1 MANKKS
7 RRIQYLLE
15 YLKNKGERGASF
27 EEIKNY
33 IERCFEEK
41 DDIISYEYSE
51 RSFSRDKKDLYE
63 ERKIVID
70 YNRANNVYTVNWETV
85 DEYQLQLM
93 EHDWLMEAL
102 RQSTYNRQFIH
113 FEKRPARGLNHLHG
127 LIYAIEN
134 HLRLRFSYHKFREN
148 THTPHTVQ
156 PYALKEFDYH
166 WYLLVRDVV
175 NNTEE
180 TAIRVFAVDRIS
192 DLDILKKKF
201 TPTPF
206 DVEKHFKNAFGV
218 IALPDAPEDIVL
230 RFDRH
235 QGNYIKVRPLHHSQ
249 QIVSDND
256 EALVVRLHLTPSYD
270 FDLKLLSLG
279 NRVQVLEQ
287 QWYREHII
295 MRIKQALER
304 YELYTLPK

>member
-1 MANKKS
+1 
-7 RRIQYLLE
+7 
-15 YLKNKGERGASF
+15 
-27 EEIKNY
+27 
-33 IERCFEEK
+33 
-41 DDIISYEYSE
+41 
-51 RSFSRDKKDLYE
+51 
-63 ERKIVID
+63 
-70 YNRANNVYTVNWETV
+70 
-85 DEYQLQLM
+85 
-93 EHDWLMEAL
+93 MEAL

-134 HLRLRFSYHKFREN
+134 HLRLCFSYHKFREN

-166 WYLLVRDVV
+166 WYLLARDVV

-201 TPTPF
+201 TPMPF

-256 EALVVRLHLTPSYD
+256 DALVVRLHLTPSYD

-279 NRVQVLEQ
+279 NRVQVLEP
-287 QWYREHII
+287 QWYREHIV

>member
-15 YLKNKGERGASF
+15 ILKTRGERGASF

-33 IERCFEEK
+33 VKRRFKPEDEFQ
-41 DDIISYEYSE
+41 EYSE
-51 RSFSRDKKDLYE
+51 RSFLRDKKDLYD
-63 ERKIVID
+63 EREITIN
-70 YNRANNVYTVNWETV
+70 YNRADNVYTINWETV

-166 WYLLVRDVV
+166 WYLLARDVV

-256 EALVVRLHLTPSYD
+256 DALVVRLHLTPSYD

-279 NRVQVLEQ
+279 NRVQVLEP
-287 QWYREHII
+287 QWYREHIV

>member
-41 DDIISYEYSE
+41 DDISYEYSE
-51 RSFSRDKKDLYE
+51 RSFSRDKKDLCE
-63 ERKIVID
+63 ERKIAID
-70 YNRANNVYTVNWETV
+70 YNRAYNVYTVNWETV

-134 HLRLRFSYHKFREN
+134 HLRIRFSYHKFREN

-166 WYLLVRDVV
+166 WYLLARDVV

-256 EALVVRLHLTPSYD
+256 EALVVHLHLTPSYD

-279 NRVQVLEQ
+279 NRVQVLEP
-287 QWYREHII
+287 QWYREHIV
-295 MRIKQALER
+295 MRIRQALDN
-304 YELYTLPK
+304 Y